1 METSKLLRHLKNYQK
16 ENPLADVLSLGIYD
30 IDFFNDD
37 LDNDE
42 KIDVSM
48 WNLIVDK
55 AKEKL
60 DWEQISEAVSQALN
74 NSRDELEVELEQEK
88 RLWEGEQNVS

>member
-37 LDNDE
+37 LD
-42 KIDVSM
+42 
-48 WNLIVDK
+48 DK
-55 AKEKL
+55 LNFSKEWLDFRTKNFGDKPMKAHRRRCKL
-60 DWEQISEAVSQALN
+60 Q
-74 NSRDELEVELEQEK
+74 
-88 RLWEGEQNVS
+88 